1 MRNDQIFVLL
11 LVILLPMS
19 GCFDGA
25 VGDAEAE
32 EGTEENTLQE
42 VTAVNKI
49 ITIQVGPDEEVN
61 MTLNGTALEFVG
73 GWYCADANNYCSTT
87 ESLMIDI
94 TCDDPDFYGG
104 KFFFNRANWFTPNPA
119 GTECVINIENVVTEG
134 YSTTIIYSF
143 VEHPLA

>member
-1 MRNDQIFVLL
+1 MTRFFALP

-49 ITIQVGPDEEVN
+49 ITIQVP
-61 MTLNGTALEFVG
+61 M
-73 GWYCADANNYCSTT
+73 
-87 ESLMIDI
+87 
-94 TCDDPDFYGG
+94 
-104 KFFFNRANWFTPNPA
+104 KK
-119 GTECVINIENVVTEG
+119 
-134 YSTTIIYSF
+134 
-143 VEHPLA
+143 

>member
-19 GCFDGA
+19 GCFNGA

-49 ITIQVGPDEEVN
+49 ITIHN
-61 MTLNGTALEFVG
+61 WKHSKYRRYFN
-73 GWYCADANNYCSTT
+73 
-87 ESLMIDI
+87 
-94 TCDDPDFYGG
+94 
-104 KFFFNRANWFTPNPA
+104 FF
-119 GTECVINIENVVTEG
+119 
-134 YSTTIIYSF
+134 
-143 VEHPLA
+143 